1 MPELSARAK
10 HSMSKH
16 QTFTKLVTSD
26 TDFVGMVAYTIYKNE
41 KLDWI
46 AKFKEKNEREPN
58 ATEVEQ
64 FNLSTDSELKI
75 QHYRDLAEDRV
86 NDFIGSATIAE
97 LTEYRTRLRDDAII
111 QSTNSLA
118 NASKKGFW
126 HGVGENV
133 VAGVI
138 GAGIVTL
145 FQLGIWLYQM
155 KDNPEFKKQATE
167 QIQQTA
173 N

>member
-1 MPELSARAK
+1 MPELLVRAK
-10 HSMSKH
+10 YSMSKH

-46 AKFKEKNEREPN
+46 GKFKEKNQREPN
-58 ATEVEQ
+58 ANEIEQ

-75 QHYRDLAEDRV
+75 QHFRDLAEDRV
-86 NDFIGSATIAE
+86 NDFIDSATIAE
-97 LTEYRTRLRDDAII
+97 LTEYKTRLRDDVII

-118 NASKKGFW
+118 NASKKGFL
-126 HGVGENV
+126 HGVSENV
-133 VAGVI
+133 LAGII

-145 FQLGIWLYQM
+145 FQIGIWLYQV
-155 KDNPEFKKQATE
+155 KDNPEFKKQAAE